1 MVFSSSIFL
10 FYFLPVFLAVYLLV
24 GRRLKN
30 AVALFFSL
38 LFYGF
43 GSPRF
48 LLILL
53 LSILID
59 YFLVR
64 EVGKRNPEGLTDRMG
79 GKTENG
85 ERKTF
90 LVLSI
95 LLNIGLLAYFKY
107 ANFFI
112 ENFNALLGVFGAHSI
127 HWTKV
132 VLPIGISFFTFQKMS
147 YSIDVYRGTA
157 KPLNNIAD
165 YALYIM
171 LFPQLIAGPIVRY
184 NEIADQITDRS
195 ANETTDNRIL
205 GFYRFVLGLSKKMLI
220 ANILAEYADQV
231 FALPAQQIGTSTA
244 WLGILAY
251 TFQIYFDFAGY
262 SDMAIGIGRMIGFK
276 FPENFNNPYISRSV
290 TEFWKR
296 WHITLGRWMMD
307 YLYIPL
313 GGNRKGIRRTY
324 LNLWI
329 VFFLSGLWHG
339 AAWTFVAWG
348 AYHGLFIC
356 LDKLLN
362 GKRRT
367 ESGKFSTFRS
377 PFSVPLTFVIVM
389 IGWVL
394 FRSDTIGYAVH
405 YVGAMFGANG
415 STPALFVNSQFV
427 FTLIIAAIFSFIGLV
442 PSATLRSKLDKLST
456 LNFKLSTPRCLLL
469 GLLML
474 VLLLLSAS
482 FILKGS
488 FNPFIYFRF

>member
-10 FYFLPVFLAVYLLV
+10 FWFLPIFLGVYFLVD
-24 GRRLKN
+24 RRYKN
-30 AVALFFSL
+30 AVALLASL

-43 GSPRF
+43 GSPKF
-48 LLILL
+48 LIVLL
-53 LSILID
+53 LSITID
-59 YFLVR
+59 FFLVR
-64 EVGKRNPEGLTDRMG
+64 QIDKSNDAKR
-79 GKTENG
+79 
-85 ERKTF
+85 RKLF
-90 LVLSI
+90 LVFSVI
-95 LLNIGLLAYFKY
+95 LNIGLLAYFKY

-112 ENFNALLGVFGAHSI
+112 DNFNALLSAFGTPPVR
-127 HWTKV
+127 WTKV

-147 YSIDVYRGTA
+147 YSIDVYRRTA
-157 KPLNNIAD
+157 APLRNIAD
-165 YALYIM
+165 YALFIM

-184 NEIADQITDRS
+184 NEIADQITNRE
-195 ANETTDNRIL
+195 ANETSDNRIL
-205 GFYRFVLGLSKKMLI
+205 GFYRFVIGLSKKMLI
-220 ANILAEYADQV
+220 ANILAEYVDQV
-231 FALPAQQIGTSTA
+231 FALPASEIGLSTA

-251 TFQIYFDFAGY
+251 TFQIYFDFSGY

-276 FPENFNNPYISRSV
+276 FPENFNNPYISKSV
-290 TEFWKR
+290 SEFWKR
-296 WHITLGRWMMD
+296 WHITLGSWMMD

-313 GGNRKGIRRTY
+313 GGNRKGKRRTY

-362 GKRRT
+362 GKWKVD
-367 ESGKFSTFRS
+367 SGKWIVGKNKLSTFHY
-377 PFSVPLTFVIVM
+377 PLSVLFTFLIVN

-394 FRSDTIGYAVH
+394 FRSDTIGYAVQ

-415 STPALFVNSQFV
+415 STPALFVNSQFIV
-427 FTLIIAAIFSFIGLV
+427 TLLIAAFFSFFGLTK
-442 PSATLRSKLDKLST
+442 AGDKALDFFFNRKTYNTRQVIWVGVIMLI
-456 LNFKLSTPRCLLL
+456 LL
-469 GLLML
+469 
-474 VLLLLSAS
+474 VLSAS

>member
-10 FYFLPVFLAVYLLV
+10 FYFLPVFLVVYLLV
-24 GRRLKN
+24 GRKFKN
-30 AVALFFSL
+30 GVALLASL

-43 GSPRF
+43 GSPKF
-48 LLILL
+48 LLVLL
-53 LSILID
+53 ASIVID

-64 EVGKRNPEGLTDRMG
+64 QLSKSEAPKR
-79 GKTENG
+79 
-85 ERKTF
+85 RKLF
-90 LVLSI
+90 LVLSVI
-95 LLNIGLLAYFKY
+95 LNIGLLAYFKY

-112 ENFNALLGVFGAHSI
+112 ENFNALLSAFGSSPMR
-127 HWTKV
+127 WTKV

-147 YSIDVYRGTA
+147 YTIDVYRKTSA
-157 KPLNNIAD
+157 PLKNIAD
-165 YALYIM
+165 YALFIM

-184 NEIADQITDRS
+184 NEIADQITDRR

-220 ANILAEYADQV
+220 ANILAEYVDQV
-231 FALPAQQIGTSTA
+231 FALPATEIGVSTA

-251 TFQIYFDFAGY
+251 TFQIYFDFSGY

-313 GGNRKGIRRTY
+313 GGNRRGKGRTY

-356 LDKLLN
+356 LDKLLS
-362 GKRRT
+362 GKRKV
-367 ESGKFSTFRS
+367 ESGKFSVFHS
-377 PFSVPLTFVIVM
+377 PLSTFVIVM

-394 FRSDTIGYAVH
+394 FRSDTIGYAVQ

-415 STPALFVNSQFV
+415 SSPALFVNSQFV
-427 FTLIIAAIFSFIGLV
+427 TTLIIAAFFSFIGLV
-442 PSATLRSKLDKLST
+442 PNANLKSKLDKFST
-456 LNFKLSTPRCLLL
+456 FHFSLSTPRCVLIGLVMIILL
-469 GLLML
+469 
-474 VLLLLSAS
+474 VLSAS